1 MVSQKPDIVVPV
13 GPITRNKLK
22 KLLDEGD
29 INQRAVDKF
38 YDGVRGFYGCA
49 YNYCIK
55 WFKLDCTFLKN
66 CQFADF
72 KKRNQ
77 MSYSNIEHIINV
89 FSNVS
94 SKIEEFTELPNEFE
108 EQFRDY

>member
-29 INQRAVDKF
+29 INQRVVDKF

-49 YNYCIK
+49 YNYCVK
-55 WFKLDCTFLKN
+55 WLKLDCPFLKN

-72 KKRNQ
+72 KKRNE
-77 MSYSNIEHIINV
+77 MSYSNIEQIIRV
-89 FSNVS
+89 FFNVS
-94 SKIEEFTELPNEFE
+94 
-108 EQFRDY
+108 